1 MGENFGWWLGVRKV
15 WDRIR
20 VEMNL
25 KRFVFVMSGW
35 WDRFLLEEVGLLID
49 LCEFWFLDEYWGKY
63 KW

>member
-1 MGENFGWWLGVRKV
+1 MGENFGWWLGGEKGV
-15 WDRIR
+15 DRIR

-49 LCEFWFLDEYWGKY
+49 LWGLVF
-63 KW
+63 KWILR